1 MSERGGSPDPV
12 DLDDLFNYDV
22 GLDEVIPDN
31 NVSNTNKPSGTA
43 DSALGL
49 GLDDEV
55 KITKKRQ
62 PVAKLDEARSVIY
75 PHNIHPKS
83 LLQREDAS

>member
-1 MSERGGSPDPV
+1 MSEGGSPTAL

-22 GLDEVIPDN
+22 GLDEVVPAK
-31 NVSNTNKPSGTA
+31 NVSENNTNTAGTG

-55 KITKKRQ
+55 KVTKKRQ
-62 PVAKLDEARSVIY
+62 PVAKLDEAR
-75 PHNIHPKS
+75 
-83 LLQREDAS
+83 

>member
-1 MSERGGSPDPV
+1 MTNANMSARGSSPAAV

-22 GLDEVIPDN
+22 GLDEIIPDN
-31 NVSNTNKPSGTA
+31 NVPNTNTKASGTG

-62 PVAKLDEARSVIY
+62 PVAKLDEAR
-75 PHNIHPKS
+75 
-83 LLQREDAS
+83 